1 MEILLTLLSSSP
13 FTLKCK
19 SLVINEYKGIHGGL
33 KLEVRPWSDS
43 KCLSLRVIICRF
55 KFENQPLQNKLG

>member
-19 SLVINEYKGIHGGL
+19 SLVINEYKDMHGGL
-33 KLEVRPWSDS
+33 KLEFGPWCDS
-43 KCLSLRVIICRF
+43 VF
-55 KFENQPLQNKLG
+55 HQE

>member
-19 SLVINEYKGIHGGL
+19 SLVINEYKGVHGGL
-33 KLEVRPWSDS
+33 KLEVGPWYDS
-43 KCLSLRVIICRF
+43 KCLPPRVISCQF
-55 KFENQPLQNKLG
+55 EFENQAFQNKLG